1 MNKSIKFR
9 NNIYLDTKGVSYK
22 NNVLEPIIDSLLNK
36 TSHISDNTKVSI
48 SAFPSLGQNPNL
60 DTYGYPGLYPFYD
73 KTFATDSGNISVT
86 WGCLIVI
93 PYAYAENTSG
103 IADWVLQVV
112 IGAYG
117 WDASNVVRILTRRIN
132 YFGGAVQRWNIVL

>member
-1 MNKSIKFR
+1 MNKSIKFK
-9 NNIYLDTKGVSYK
+9 NNIYLDTKGIAYK
-22 NNVLEPIIDSLLNK
+22 NNILEPIVDSVLNK
-36 TSHISDNTKVSI
+36 TSKIPDNTHIGI

-60 DTYGYPGLYPFYD
+60 DSYGQPGLYPFYD
-73 KTFATDSGNISVT
+73 KTFSTDSGNISIT

-93 PYAYAENTSG
+93 PYAYSQNKSE

-117 WDASNVVRILTRRIN
+117 WDSSNIVRILTRRIN
-132 YFGGAVQRWNIVL
+132 YFGGAVQKWNIVS

>member
-1 MNKSIKFR
+1 MTKSIKFK
-9 NNIYLDTKGVSYK
+9 NNIYLDSKGVSYRR
-22 NNVLEPIIDSLLNK
+22 NSLESILDTVIEK
-36 TSHISDNTKVSI
+36 ASHIPDNTVIGI

-60 DTYGYPGLYPFYD
+60 DNYGRPGLYPFYD
-73 KTFATDSGNISVT
+73 KTFATSSGNVAIT

-93 PYAYAENTSG
+93 PYAYANNESS

-117 WDASNVVRILTRRIN
+117 WDSSNVVRILTRRIN
-132 YFGGAVQRWNIVL
+132 YFGGAVQSWNIIL